1 MSNKNLTKE
10 QDKAFKIFND
20 FLMKVVNITDTLHTT
35 PKEIPDQLII
45 RDKALKEL
53 SEVLFDNYNW
63 SKVLK
68 EDELNNLVKQM
79 KARIN

>member
-1 MSNKNLTKE
+1 MSNKNLIKE
-10 QDKAFKIFND
+10 QDKAFKIFTD

-45 RDKALKEL
+45 RGKALKEL
-53 SEVLFDNYNW
+53 SEVLFNNYNW
-63 SKVLK
+63 SKVLNK
-68 EDELNNLVKQM
+68 DELNNLVKQM

>member
-1 MSNKNLTKE
+1 MSNKNLIKE
-10 QDKAFKIFND
+10 QDKAFKIFTD

-45 RDKALKEL
+45 KDKALKEL
-53 SEVLFDNYNW
+53 SEVLFDNFNW
-63 SKVLK
+63 SKVLNK
-68 EDELNNLVKQM
+68 DELNNLVKQM

>member
-10 QDKAFKIFND
+10 QDKALKIFTD

-35 PKEIPDQLII
+35 PKEIPEQLII

-63 SKVLK
+63 SKVLNK
-68 EDELNNLVKQM
+68 DELNNLVKQM
-79 KARIN
+79 KVRIN

>member
-10 QDKAFKIFND
+10 QDKAFKIFTD
-20 FLMKVVNITDTLHTT
+20 FVMKVVNITDTLHTT

-53 SEVLFDNYNW
+53 SEVLFNNYNW
-63 SKVLK
+63 SKVLNK
-68 EDELNNLVKQM
+68 DELNNLVKQM

>member
-1 MSNKNLTKE
+1 MSGEKLKKE
-10 QDKAFKIFND
+10 QDKAFRIFTE

-63 SKVLK
+63 SKVLNK
-68 EDELNNLVKQM
+68 DELNNLVKQM